1 VQKENYAA
9 FLTDLKRLEIRRTDM
24 PVIRPGTVM
33 VKIDYVG
40 ICGSDVHFFE
50 HGRIGEYA
58 VQFPYILGHE
68 CSGTVVEVADDV
80 HNFQVGD
87 RVALEPGI
95 PCGKCE
101 QCLSGKYNLCP
112 DVVFFA
118 TPPYHGSNQNY
129 VVHPAEWT
137 FRLPGKMST
146 LEGALIEPLAV
157 GLHAVRQGGVTLGD
171 TVLIFGAGCIGLV
184 TLLSARAAG
193 ATKVIVVDVLQLR
206 LEKAA
211 ELGAVTIN
219 ATKQDVISTVAS
231 MSGGRGVDVV
241 IDAAGT
247 QQTLTTAPF
256 VLRRG
261 GTMVMVGQAADTV
274 DKFPVNAIL
283 VRELN
288 IKSVFRYRNIYP
300 LAINAIAG
308 GFIDIKTIV
317 SHTYPFAKIQEA
329 FDYVIANKQSIVKGV
344 IDFTNNPKEKQ

>member
-1 VQKENYAA
+1 
-9 FLTDLKRLEIRRTDM
+9 
-24 PVIRPGTVM
+24 
-33 VKIDYVG
+33 
-40 ICGSDVHFFE
+40 
-50 HGRIGEYA
+50 
-58 VQFPYILGHE
+58 
-68 CSGTVVEVADDV
+68 
-80 HNFQVGD
+80 
-87 RVALEPGI
+87 
-95 PCGKCE
+95 
-101 QCLSGKYNLCP
+101 
-112 DVVFFA
+112 
-118 TPPYHGSNQNY
+118 
-129 VVHPAEWT
+129 
-137 FRLPGKMST
+137 
-146 LEGALIEPLAV
+146 
-157 GLHAVRQGGVTLGD
+157 
-171 TVLIFGAGCIGLV
+171 
-184 TLLSARAAG
+184 
-193 ATKVIVVDVLQLR
+193 
-206 LEKAA
+206 
-211 ELGAVTIN
+211 
-219 ATKQDVISTVAS
+219 